1 MAQIAFG
8 KESPLSVTSLVS
20 AIHSAGVHADEW
32 PGVLEC
38 LRTYLGA
45 QVLTLGHHAFTS
57 GADSAWLELPQDSR
71 LSQAMAAFSARN
83 PWFMSS
89 EDYVPGRVM
98 SGEELISHNEL
109 RRTDFYCEFLHPC
122 GLLHRLCGVVSK
134 NAGGV
139 FCLLAYRTEHRGAF
153 GKREKADLQ
162 ILLGHITLALE
173 SHWRWQEADDLARA
187 LMALI
192 DHDSNAVILTTGD
205 AVLIY
210 RNPAAEHLMVE
221 RVGLRLD
228 GDRLVAAS
236 AADQRQLR
244 EAINQ
249 ASQINSESARASP
262 SVVKLACTPP
272 TPPVV
277 AVVRAAGQV
286 FMRQAGAR
294 RGLVQVTVRGIQAEH
309 DPASCAFAQQ
319 YKLTAAQAKV
329 SALVFAGQ
337 TLSEIAQALKVSE
350 NTVRSHLTE
359 IFQKTHTHRQMD
371 LIHLHARVCLALP

>member
-38 LRTYLGA
+38 LRTYLDA

-57 GADSAWLELPQDSR
+57 GVDSAWLESPQDAR
-71 LSQAMAAFSARN
+71 LSEEMAAFSARN

-89 EDYVPGRVM
+89 EVYVPGRVM
-98 SGEELISHNEL
+98 CGEELITHNEL
-109 RRTDFYCEFLHPC
+109 RRTDFYREFLHPR

-134 NAGGV
+134 NMDGV
-139 FCLLAYRTEHRGAF
+139 FCLFAYRTEHRGAF
-153 GKREKADLQ
+153 GKREKVDLQ

-173 SHWRWQEADDLARA
+173 SHWRWQEADELARA

-192 DHDSNAVILTTGD
+192 DHDSNAVILVTGD
-205 AVLIY
+205 AIPIY
-210 RNPAAEHLMVE
+210 RNPAAEHLLVE
-221 RVGLRLD
+221 QVGLRLD
-228 GDRLVAAS
+228 GDHLVAAS

-244 EAINQ
+244 EAIHHV
-249 ASQINSESARASP
+249 SQINCESARALP
-262 SVVKLACTPP
+262 SVVRLACTPP

-286 FMRQAGAR
+286 FMRQAGVR
-294 RGLVQVTVRGIQAEH
+294 RGMVQVTVRGSQAEH
-309 DPASCAFAQQ
+309 DSASCAFAQQ
-319 YKLTAAQAKV
+319 YELTAAQAKV
-329 SALVFAGQ
+329 SALVFDGQ
-337 TLSEIAQALKVSE
+337 TLSEIALALKVSE
-350 NTVRSHLTE
+350 NTVRSHLTQ
-359 IFQKTHTHRQMD
+359 IFQKTHTHSQMD
-371 LIHLHARVCLALP
+371 LVHLHARVCPALR

>member
-1 MAQIAFG
+1 
-8 KESPLSVTSLVS
+8 
-20 AIHSAGVHADEW
+20 
-32 PGVLEC
+32 
-38 LRTYLGA
+38 
-45 QVLTLGHHAFTS
+45 
-57 GADSAWLELPQDSR
+57 
-71 LSQAMAAFSARN
+71 
-83 PWFMSS
+83 
-89 EDYVPGRVM
+89 
-98 SGEELISHNEL
+98 
-109 RRTDFYCEFLHPC
+109 
-122 GLLHRLCGVVSK
+122 
-134 NAGGV
+134 
-139 FCLLAYRTEHRGAF
+139 
-153 GKREKADLQ
+153 
-162 ILLGHITLALE
+162 
-173 SHWRWQEADDLARA
+173 
-187 LMALI
+187 MALI

-205 AVLIY
+205 AVLVY
-210 RNPAAEHLMVE
+210 RNPAAEHMMVE

-236 AADQRQLR
+236 TADQRQLR
-244 EAINQ
+244 EAINLV
-249 ASQINSESARASP
+249 SQINSESARASP

-294 RGLVQVTVRGIQAEH
+294 RGLVQVTVRRSQAEH